1 MNNTQKKIV
10 AGVGI
15 YEVALVTFVLVF
27 EPYGRRMSS
36 SDWSNFWLWSLVLP
50 IAAFLIYYLFNWGFG
65 KNTQIFRIKKNN
77 KKFKF
82 DLKKFMIDF
91 YNGKLSLPMSFW
103 VFGFLGS
110 AIIGAI
116 SLLFF
121 KSMIVGRLFAV
132 PWQIYTLIGIW
143 GSADNYKGLKVFSI
157 LAKILTVIWMINNI
171 GGLFLGIS
179 NSLY

>member
-1 MNNTQKKIV
+1 
-10 AGVGI
+10 
-15 YEVALVTFVLVF
+15 
-27 EPYGRRMSS
+27 
-36 SDWSNFWLWSLVLP
+36 
-50 IAAFLIYYLFNWGFG
+50 
-65 KNTQIFRIKKNN
+65 
-77 KKFKF
+77 
-82 DLKKFMIDF
+82 
-91 YNGKLSLPMSFW
+91 MSFW
-103 VFGFLGS
+103 VFVFLGS

-121 KSMIVGRLFAV
+121 KSMVVGRLFAV